1 MEESCLLF
9 APKMFL
15 RWFFSS
21 FSGCIVSTLLVKLLI
36 VICWNAWVD
45 FNVSNIF
52 AHVFLLL
59 LFLLLLQYTF
69 LFSAHIHT
77 YTHIHFWGT
86 FFGLIIL
93 FMSSCSCFMNVS
105 SSQIALNI
113 IVAVIVC
120 YFLFLEHSVIFWQ
133 SCHWAFSFFFSLNV
147 AFLASSQRQMMQALL
162 SSVNTHVGHPNSSQ
176 MLVLLP

>member
-15 RWFFSS
+15 PWFFSS

-45 FNVSNIF
+45 FNVSNIL
-52 AHVFLLL
+52 AHVFLL

-77 YTHIHFWGT
+77 YTHINFWGT

-120 YFLFLEHSVIFWQ
+120 YFLFLERSVIF
-133 SCHWAFSFFFSLNV
+133 
-147 AFLASSQRQMMQALL
+147 
-162 SSVNTHVGHPNSSQ
+162 
-176 MLVLLP
+176 